1 MAPAA
6 RAQRRPLLAPYSTC
20 RLRVTKPAAR
30 AQRLPPFA
38 SPNGAC
44 RLLIQQRLPL
54 GPSMMPVTRPSQ
66 RRPPCTPHPAPL
78 AVRTV
83 PIDHAVYLRPSHARC
98 ALAVQVALSSHSTW
112 FGPCHHSGSRL
123 CVCYP
128 PTLRAICLLCHAA
141 RLLSCLPASPLSRQA
156 SFVLRSV
163 ALAPWLALT
172 IPTSPADGCSGAT
185 HDTAEPMNHR

>member
-20 RLRVTKPAAR
+20 RLRVTTPAAR
-30 AQRLPPFA
+30 AQRHPPFA

-78 AVRTV
+78 AVRAV

-98 ALAVQVALSSHSTW
+98 ALAVQVALVTLHMVWPVS
-112 FGPCHHSGSRL
+112 PLRL
-123 CVCYP
+123 KIVCVLP
-128 PTLRAICLLCHAA
+128 AHAPRQLSVVPRRAPAALPTRFPALSPGLLCLA
-141 RLLSCLPASPLSRQA
+141 LSC
-156 SFVLRSV
+156 
-163 ALAPWLALT
+163 T
-172 IPTSPADGCSGAT
+172 CSGAT
-185 HDTAEPMNHR
+185 HDTAEPMNHC